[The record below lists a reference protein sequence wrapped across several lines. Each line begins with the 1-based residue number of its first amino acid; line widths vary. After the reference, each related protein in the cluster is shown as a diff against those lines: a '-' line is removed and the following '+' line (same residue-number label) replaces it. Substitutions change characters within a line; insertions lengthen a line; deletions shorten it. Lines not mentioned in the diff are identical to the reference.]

1 MQMQAPTA
9 PAPCRTHPS
18 MTVCLMG
25 SCEAYGCEW
34 IFVRCGANHADVGTS
49 VAIRQDEGLR
59 RRTRRKDFGRNTP
72 ISHSKNMIAAPESV
86 YSGLAWTWIGSNN
99 MLLIPARPIPFFW
112 CGALWRGGRTRPNSP
127 TDESRVRNH
136 PKSTNYLTNT
146 TTIVM
151 TPPTPTAAWIY

>member
-1 MQMQAPTA
+1 MQMQTPTA
-9 PAPCRTHPS
+9 PAPCRTHPP

-34 IFVRCGANHADVGTS
+34 IFVRCGANHAEDVGTS
-49 VAIRQDEGLR
+49 VAIRQDEGRLR

-72 ISHSKNMIAAPESV
+72 ISHSNNMIAAPESV
-86 YSGLAWTWIGSNN
+86 YSGLAWTWIRSSPSNSF
-99 MLLIPARPIPFFW
+99 LLVVHYDNIMVW
-112 CGALWRGGRTRPNSP
+112 GGTRPRPTSP

-136 PKSTNYLTNT
+136 KKNKLLPNT
-146 TTIVM
+146 TTMVV

>member
-1 MQMQAPTA
+1 MQMQTPTA
-9 PAPCRTHPS
+9 PAPCRTHPP

-34 IFVRCGANHADVGTS
+34 IFVRCGANHAEDVGTS
-49 VAIRQDEGLR
+49 VAIRQDEGRLR

-72 ISHSKNMIAAPESV
+72 ISHSNNMIAAPESV
-86 YSGLAWTWIGSNN
+86 YSGLAWTWIRSSPSNSF
-99 MLLIPARPIPFFW
+99 LLVVHYDMVW
-112 CGALWRGGRTRPNSP
+112 GGTRPRPTSP

-136 PKSTNYLTNT
+136 KKNKLLPNT
-146 TTIVM
+146 TTMVV